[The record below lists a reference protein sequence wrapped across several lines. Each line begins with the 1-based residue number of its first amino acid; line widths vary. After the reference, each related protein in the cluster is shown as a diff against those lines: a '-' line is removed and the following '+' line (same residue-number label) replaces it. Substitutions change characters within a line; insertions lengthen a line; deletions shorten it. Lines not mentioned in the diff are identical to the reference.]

1 MSANAYMIS
10 GSGRQRL
17 VAAADVAEYQA
28 NGWQIQRLIEVET
41 APKKPAPKKR
51 APAKKKAK
59 AKD

>member
-1 MSANAYMIS
+1 MASDAYMLS

-28 NGWQIQRLIEVET
+28 NSWQIQRLIEVEKVP
-41 APKKPAPKKR
+41 AKPAPKKR

-59 AKD
+59 AED

>member
-1 MSANAYMIS
+1 MSADAYMVS

-28 NGWQIQRLIEVET
+28 NGWQILRLIEVEK
-41 APKKPAPKKR
+41 APAKPAPKKR

>member
-1 MSANAYMIS
+1 MSADAYMLS

-28 NGWQIQRLIEVET
+28 NGWQIQRLIEVEK

-59 AKD
+59 AED

>member
-1 MSANAYMIS
+1 MSADAYMLS
-10 GSGRQRL
+10 SSGRQRL

-28 NGWQIQRLIEVET
+28 NGWQILRLIEVEK
-41 APKKPAPKKR
+41 APAKPAPKKR

>member
-1 MSANAYMIS
+1 MAADAYMIS

-17 VAAADVAEYQA
+17 VAAADVADYQA
-28 NGWQIQRLIEVET
+28 QGWQVVRTIETEK
-41 APKKPAPKKR
+41 APAKPEPKKR